1 MLSRTEMVFFPI
13 LVGAANQI
21 TTYHKVAFVY
31 EMTSEEGRN

>member
-1 MLSRTEMVFFPI
+1 MVFFPI